1 MSRPLDALQIIEVCY
16 AGEHQVP
23 PDHWCLDAYRE
34 SAYPRSG
41 VPFRTARPTPPGA
54 LDDLPP
60 DRALGEIGS
69 AIAEQAAEG
78 LRAGRGL
85 LMTGGNCNHVT
96 GILGGLQDAFGAGA
110 RIGLV
115 WLDAHGDINTPQTS
129 LSGSLGGMP
138 VATCAGL
145 AWPEWRVRSHIAAP
159 LPIERIV
166 LGDVRHLD
174 VPEAELVRALGV
186 PLARLQ
192 PSGAGEPFETAI
204 ARLSQQVDMIYL
216 HIDADVLD
224 IAYQPNH
231 CTGEPDGPDMQQ
243 VLAAVETTM
252 ATGKVIAYAVVSVFL
267 EGEGAEVSIASGCE
281 LIGEGLA
288 LWRRYGLPE
297 VALS

>member
-1 MSRPLDALQIIEVCY
+1 MSRPLSALQVIEVCY

-23 PDHWCLDAYRE
+23 PEHWCLDAYGE
-34 SAYPRSG
+34 SAYPRAG
-41 VPFRTARPTPPGA
+41 VPLRIVRPTTAA
-54 LDDLPP
+54 LIDDLSP

-69 AIAEQAAEG
+69 AIADQAAEG
-78 LRAGRGL
+78 LREGRGL

-96 GILGGLQDAFGAGA
+96 GVVGGLQDAYGAGA

-145 AWPEWRVRSHIAAP
+145 AWPEWRVRSHTAAP

-166 LGDVRHLD
+166 LGDVRNLD
-174 VPEAELVRALGV
+174 VPEAALVRALGV
-186 PLARLQ
+186 PVARLQ
-192 PSGAGEPFETAI
+192 PSGDGEPFETAI
-204 ARLSQQVDMIYL
+204 ARLNQQVDMIYL

-231 CTGEPDGPDMQQ
+231 CTGAPGGPDMQQ
-243 VLAAVETTM
+243 VLAAIETTM
-252 ATGKVIAYAVVSVFL
+252 ATGKVIAYAVVSVFT
-267 EGEGAEVSIASGCE
+267 EGEGADVSIASGCE

-297 VALS
+297 VERP